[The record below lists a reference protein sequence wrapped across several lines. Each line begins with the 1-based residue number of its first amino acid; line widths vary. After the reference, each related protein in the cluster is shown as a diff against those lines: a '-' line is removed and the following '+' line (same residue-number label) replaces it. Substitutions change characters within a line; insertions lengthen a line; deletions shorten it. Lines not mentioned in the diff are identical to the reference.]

1 LKTSCADVFFAYSMD
16 SVPLAAIDK
25 ALRAT
30 VAEGDLSHGKLLKDR
45 LEWVQR
51 EQTIS
56 PMALLFLF

>member
-1 LKTSCADVFFAYSMD
+1 VFFAYSMD